1 MVGTSPRRCRNPGC
15 GVNWS
20 RPTDLK
26 SASRFQ
32 KNAVAS
38 NGWYRVVP
46 PLLVATL
53 CATPAVGQ
61 DPSPDA
67 PSTRADT
74 IAAARD
80 EKEAELWPER
90 QNAMVNLVD
99 GLVERGLK
107 EGLDSGKGAN
117 GLQLV
122 FGGMRSGQGLSMG
135 VGYRRSDLF
144 RDRLGYRGTARG
156 TVWGAYMLDFEV
168 DFSGLRTKR
177 TSLQWYT
184 KYEHSPEIDYFGAGN
199 DTSNDIRS
207 SFRYDDFSTDL
218 NATYE
223 PARNLH
229 FGATGGYFH
238 AHTAPSGEDGVP
250 PIDQLFRPAALYGF
264 GEDTG
269 LPRIGLFGYFDS
281 RDSQTGPRSGGLYGF
296 RYREYWSAERQ
307 QFGFRQTEFELQQY
321 FPYFNKGRVLA
332 VRAAIVLSFPD
343 KGNAVPFYL
352 QPTLGGSDE
361 LRGFVPFRFRDY
373 HSLTVSV
380 EHRWYAFSFLDM
392 ALFADAGKV
401 VRLKRNLDPAGMHYS
416 GGAGFRVRLRSA
428 IISRI
433 DFAASDEGL
442 RMIWTFSDAFS
453 PPH

>member
-1 MVGTSPRRCRNPGC
+1 MESRKQDSKIAVTSIGRY
-15 GVNWS
+15 S
-20 RPTDLK
+20 
-26 SASRFQ
+26 
-32 KNAVAS
+32 
-38 NGWYRVVP
+38 VVS

-53 CATPAVGQ
+53 WATPLFGQ
-61 DPSPDA
+61 DPSPDTPA
-67 PSTRADT
+67 TRADT

-117 GLQLV
+117 GPQIVL
-122 FGGMRSGQGLSMG
+122 GGMRDAQGLSVG
-135 VGYRRSDLF
+135 VGYRRSDFF
-144 RDRLGYRGTARG
+144 RDHLGYRGTARG
-156 TVWGAYMLDFEV
+156 TVRGAYMLDFEV

-199 DTSNDIRS
+199 DTSNATRS
-207 SFRYDDFSTDL
+207 SFRYDDFSSDL

-223 PARNLH
+223 PARYLH

-238 AHTAPSGEDGVP
+238 AHTAPSDEGGVP
-250 PIDQLFRPAALYGF
+250 PIDGLFRPAALYGF
-264 GEDTG
+264 GEDTSFT
-269 LPRIGLFGYFDS
+269 RVGLFGYFDS
-281 RDSQTGPRSGGLYGF
+281 RDSQTGPRSGGVYGA
-296 RYREYWSAERQ
+296 RYREYWDVERQ
-307 QFGFRQTEFELQQY
+307 QFAFRQTEFELQQY

-332 VRAAIVLSFPD
+332 VRGAIVLSFPNA
-343 KGNAVPFYL
+343 GNAVPFYL
-352 QPTLGGSDE
+352 QPTLGGSGE
-361 LRGFVPFRFRDY
+361 LRGFVPYRFRDY

-401 VRLKRNLDPAGMHYS
+401 VRLKRDLDPAGMHYS
-416 GGAGFRVRLRSA
+416 GGIGFRFRLRSA

-442 RMIWTFSDAFS
+442 RMIWTFDDVFR
-453 PPH
+453 PPR